1 MMSAPLPAPV
11 NYSPPKADA
20 NVVLRDE
27 TTPGWA
33 MCPEEPGCHEWYR
46 ASMSGTY
53 EVQVGNKGR
62 IVLPAP
68 LRERAGLTEGTVL
81 VLIDSPDGIAV
92 LTREQ
97 LKARV
102 KVALSGPSLVN
113 DLLDQRRAQAE
124 AEDQASAP
132 A

>member
-1 MMSAPLPAPV
+1 
-11 NYSPPKADA
+11 
-20 NVVLRDE
+20 
-27 TTPGWA
+27 
-33 MCPEEPGCHEWYR
+33 
-46 ASMSGTY
+46 MSGTY

-81 VLIDSPDGIAV
+81 ILIDSPDGIAV
-92 LTREQ
+92 LTRDQ

-102 KVALSGPSLVN
+102 RSALAGPSLVD
-113 DLLDQRRAQAE
+113 DLLDQRRVQAE
-124 AEDQASAP
+124 AEDRASTP